1 MPLDNSMKNTS
12 FSPPPLHLRRLLRR
26 RLRLDQRLCLLAV
39 LAGAVDASGLLQVGR
54 PGQPRKMSSTSMLD
68 RKALGSEMA

>member
-1 MPLDNSMKNTS
+1 MCDQVHRIKFEIRSV
-12 FSPPPLHLRRLLRR
+12 PPSGRACKRFDEKLIFLTLPPHLRRLLRR

-54 PGQPRKMSSTSMLD
+54 PGQ
-68 RKALGSEMA
+68 